1 MINHELHNAEL
12 QIENNGFTQ
21 RSVSN
26 GSKLA
31 VQFRAWVGLELE
43 MLQQVSSHQKTD
55 QHQSRGFLAGP
66 IFLPT

>member
-1 MINHELHNAEL
+1 MINHELHNAEP

-31 VQFRAWVGLELE
+31 VRFRAWVGMELE
-43 MLQQVSSHQKTD
+43 MLQQLPHQKTD
-55 QHQSRGFLAGP
+55 QHQTRGFLAGS